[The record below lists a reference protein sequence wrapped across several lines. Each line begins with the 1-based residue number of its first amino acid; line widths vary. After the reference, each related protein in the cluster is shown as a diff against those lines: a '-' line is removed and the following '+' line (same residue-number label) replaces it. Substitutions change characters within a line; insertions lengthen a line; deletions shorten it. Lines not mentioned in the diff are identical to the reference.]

1 VEKTGLRAH
10 IVSQTHWDR
19 EWYLPFE
26 EFRFR
31 LVRLMDR
38 VLHLFETQPE
48 YRHFVCDGQ
57 TILLDDYLA
66 IRPEKE
72 DVLRQH
78 IQSGRLVIGPWHVLP
93 DEFIVSG
100 ESLIRNLLMARRVA
114 RRFGKLS
121 GAGYVP
127 DPFGHVAQLPQILRG
142 FGIDTFIFLRG
153 MPQAEKWGT
162 EFFWEAPDKQSTVL
176 AIWMKNIYFNASLL
190 GYESGWGDS
199 ERMTPGFRME
209 KALEQLRAQ
218 VEDLGKWTRRG
229 TILLNN
235 GCDHTLPQYE
245 IPEIIAAANA
255 QIPEAT
261 FIHST
266 YDAFAEEVKSHPG
279 KLRTM
284 RGVELRSGR
293 YIVILPGVLS
303 ARMNLKQWNRECESL
318 LERWAEPAVAL
329 LRHLGGEDHA
339 GSLIEAWRLLLE
351 NHPHDS
357 ICGCSVDA
365 VHREMVTRFEK
376 VEQIGRTLLDFH
388 LGEFESRIDTRHPK
402 AAGAIVSWNS
412 LFTAR
417 RGPLA
422 ARLQLPAEKLPE
434 NFRLVDATGHAV
446 PFQLSSVDQY
456 DETTYLSF
464 NKPMREV
471 ELLLDA
477 EQAGWGHRVFH
488 VLTCEGEKKQK
499 GLEWC
504 RKASEKGIETE
515 HLKLKFHTNGSFD
528 LLDKA
533 SGVRHRNLMIFE
545 DVEDAGDEYD
555 WSHAPKGKR
564 FTTEKAKAHVEL
576 VTRGPVAVEYAITIP
591 WRLPEGL
598 TANRKRRS
606 RQMVDADIS
615 ILLRV
620 SRSSARVDVAVRFFN
635 MAHDHRL
642 RVLFTGPSHVAES
655 VADGHFATVRRP
667 IDVETTPQH
676 DGQEPTTHHM
686 RHWVALHDGEKGL
699 AVLNSRL
706 TEYEIVKGPG
716 GARQIAVTLLRSVG
730 WLSRKDLL
738 TRPNFAGPM
747 IETPEAQGIGFYE
760 TEFALLPVS
769 GKTPER
775 QIIPEAEFFAVPVM
789 MRWADCHEGSLPA
802 DHSWLTVGP
811 DHLVGSAWKPAEQG
825 PGSVLRFAN
834 TTDKAAKATI
844 SVAEPL
850 VVEGAC
856 DLKEESI
863 GVGSPMGGERGH
875 VGEVGAYRIESLRI
889 GGASP
894 WPPGVRGR

>member
-1 VEKTGLRAH
+1 MEKAALRAH
-10 IVSQTHWDR
+10 VVSQTHWDR

-72 DVLRQH
+72 EALRQH
-78 IQSGRLVIGPWHVLP
+78 VQSGRLVIGPWHVLP
-93 DEFIVSG
+93 DEFLVSG
-100 ESLIRNLLMARRVA
+100 ESLVRNLLMARRVA

-153 MPQAEKWGT
+153 MPPAEKWGT
-162 EFFWEAPDKQSTVL
+162 EFFWEAPDKRSTVL

-209 KALEQLRAQ
+209 KAMEQLRGQ

-245 IPEIIAAANA
+245 IPEVIAAANSR
-255 QIPEAT
+255 IPGAT
-261 FIHST
+261 FVHST
-266 YDAFAEEVKSHPG
+266 YDAFAEEVKNHPG
-279 KLRTM
+279 ELRTM

-293 YIVILPGVLS
+293 YIVVLPGVLS
-303 ARMNLKQWNRECESL
+303 ARMVLKQWNRLCESL
-318 LERWAEPAVAL
+318 LERWAEPSVAL
-329 LRHLGGEDHA
+329 MRHLGGEDHS
-339 GSLIEAWRLLLE
+339 GSLVQAWRLLLE

-365 VHREMVTRFEK
+365 VHREMITRFEK

-388 LGEFESRIDTRHPK
+388 LGEFESRIDTRHPE
-402 AAGAIVSWNS
+402 AAGAIVSWNP

-422 ARLQLPAEKLPE
+422 SRLQLPSGKLPGH
-434 NFRLVDATGHAV
+434 FRLVDASGRNV
-446 PFQLSSVDQY
+446 PCQMAWRGDHE
-456 DETTYLSF
+456 ETTYLSF

-471 ELLLDA
+471 EVLLDA

-488 VLTCEGEKKQK
+488 LIPCDAQKKDK
-499 GLEWC
+499 GLDWC
-504 RKASEKGIETE
+504 RKASGKGIETD
-515 HLKLKFHTNGSFD
+515 HLKLKFHPNGSFD

-533 SGVRHRNLMIFE
+533 SGVRHRNLMVFE
-545 DVEDAGDEYD
+545 DMEDAGDEYD

-564 FTTEKAKAHVEL
+564 FTTRKAKARIEL
-576 VTRGPVAVEYAITIP
+576 VARGPVAVEYAITIP

-598 TANRKRRS
+598 TSSRKRRS
-606 RQMVDADIS
+606 REMVDADIS
-615 ILLRV
+615 IRLRV
-620 SRSSARVDVAVRFFN
+620 HRKSARVDVALSFCNLAR
-635 MAHDHRL
+635 DHRL
-642 RVLFTGPSHVAES
+642 RVLFTGPSHVGES
-655 VADGHFATVRRP
+655 VADGHFATLRRP

-676 DGQEPTTHHM
+676 DGQEPATHHM

-699 AVLNSRL
+699 AVLNGRL
-706 TEYEIVKGPG
+706 TEYEIVKEPG

-747 IETPEAQGIGFYE
+747 IETPEAQGPVFHDTG
-760 TEFALLPVS
+760 FALLPLS
-769 GKTPER
+769 GKAPEN
-775 QIIPEAEFFAVPVM
+775 QIIPEAESFAVPVM
-789 MRWADCHEGSLPA
+789 LRWTGCHEGALPA
-802 DHSWLTVGP
+802 DHSWVTVGP
-811 DHLVGSAWKPAEQG
+811 DHLVGSAWKPAEEG
-825 PGSVLRFAN
+825 SGSVLRFAN

-844 SVAEPL
+844 RLAEPL
-850 VVEGAC
+850 AIEGAC
-856 DLKEESI
+856 DLKEERI
-863 GVGSPMGGERGH
+863 GEGATSWGERG
-875 VGEVGAYRIESLRI
+875 GEANVDAYRIESIRI

-894 WPPGVRGR
+894 WTR